1 MYHDESEYTSEFGTG
16 AKTAGRI
23 ARDRVRAGRAM
34 RVART
39 ATDAPHPLP
48 HQGYEDLASLLGYD
62 GPCVEPRLPL
72 KPDVEPRFPGEVPGP
87 LFL

>member
-1 MYHDESEYTSEFGTG
+1 
-16 AKTAGRI
+16 
-23 ARDRVRAGRAM
+23 M
-34 RVART
+34 RVARP
-39 ATDAPHPLP
+39 ATDAPTLP
-48 HQGYEDLASLLGYD
+48 QGYEDLASLLGYD

>member
-1 MYHDESEYTSEFGTG
+1 MDERFQKRVD
-16 AKTAGRI
+16 AI
-23 ARDRVRAGRAM
+23 AEIEPALEQAS
-34 RVART
+34 
-39 ATDAPHPLP
+39 PLL
-48 HQGYEDLASLLGYD
+48 QGYEDLASLLGYD

>member
-1 MYHDESEYTSEFGTG
+1 MIEICGQ
-16 AKTAGRI
+16 R
-23 ARDRVRAGRAM
+23 ARCLATCVVERPAADR
-34 RVART
+34 
-39 ATDAPHPLP
+39 PPLP
-48 HQGYEDLASLLGYD
+48 QGYEDLASLLGYD